1 MGRKKSNARPIERGR
16 KIHVNKYIN
25 QRGKTKP
32 HRRSEASCKLTSK
45 EPQFY
50 ELPADQWPATKI
62 PKQYEI
68 WFAELGN
75 HYGTSVQSGNRPVLV
90 ISNDVAN
97 RNSPIITVIPLSS
110 KLKKLELPVHV
121 VLTEKDCEM
130 LRDEHLEDSILLV
143 EQITTID
150 KVVLFNRLCRVTSTQ
165 KKREIEA
172 AVTKQ
177 FAMASTH
184 GANSARGEAQA

>member
-1 MGRKKSNARPIERGR
+1 MGRKKSNARTLPHGR
-16 KIHVNKYIN
+16 KVHVNKYIN
-25 QRGKTKP
+25 KRGKTKKKTTVSRQAVPKKMPRPETLP
-32 HRRSEASCKLTSK
+32 H
-45 EPQFY
+45 
-50 ELPADQWPATKI
+50 QWPPTTRT

-68 WFAELGN
+68 WFAELGD

-110 KLKKLELPVHV
+110 KLKKLELPVHI
-121 VLTEKDCEM
+121 VLTEDDCAM

-150 KVVLFNRLCRVTSTQ
+150 KLVLFNRFCCVVSVQ
-165 KKREIEA
+165 KKHEIEA

-177 FAMASTH
+177 FAMRSVHT
-184 GANSARGEAQA
+184 RGEAQA